1 MISKAETLKLIKE
14 KTEARANGKV
24 KLKKHVTTDL
34 VCGIF
39 KHTETKTIKEL
50 YKRGNS
56 IFCVDDNYEVRNINE
71 LDGKALRT
79 IMWQLI
85 TDKEKKEIALEH
97 LYTTMDYLK
106 D

>member
-1 MISKAETLKLIKE
+1 MITKTETLKLIKE
-14 KTEARANGKV
+14 KTDARANGKV

-39 KHTETKTIKEL
+39 KHTETKTVKEIF
-50 YKRGNS
+50 KRGNS

-79 IMWQLI
+79 ILWQLL
-85 TDKEKKEIALEH
+85 TEKEKRDIALEH
-97 LYTTMDYLK
+97 LYSTMSYLQ